1 MKAFLTTLFGD
12 LRNCSVVA
20 ALIAAEAAMVHG
32 GLAPEAAF
40 TVPLLTLAGILWL
53 ARPAR

>member
-12 LRNCSVVA
+12 LRNCCVVA
-20 ALIAAEAAMVHG
+20 VLLASEAAMVHG
-32 GLAPEAAF
+32 GLAREAAF
-40 TVPLLTLAGILWL
+40 AVPVLTLAGIFWL

>member
-12 LRNCSVVA
+12 VRNCCVVA

-32 GLAPEAAF
+32 GLAHEAAF
-40 TVPLLTLAGILWL
+40 AVPVLTLAGIVWL
-53 ARPAR
+53 LRPAR

>member
-12 LRNCSVVA
+12 VRNCCVVA
-20 ALIAAEAAMVHG
+20 AVMATEVAMVHG
-32 GLAPEAAF
+32 GLAHEAAF
-40 TVPLLTLAGILWL
+40 AVPVFTLAGILWL

>member
-12 LRNCSVVA
+12 VRNCCVVA
-20 ALIAAEAAMVHG
+20 ALIASEATMVHG
-32 GLAPEAAF
+32 GLAQEAAF
-40 TVPLLTLAGILWL
+40 AVPVVTLAGIVWL